1 MQVATR
7 LGKENWPAG
16 PGSGADTSP
25 LRRRMKS
32 FGKAVFAAMSR
43 DSHGA
48 HNTTSTPWTTADHEP
63 DIPLGYSSGDGALG
77 ASGGRI
83 RTPIRAFSH
92 RGHWGAAH
100 NDGGGKASHAAAA
113 ACDDFG
119 VDLSKLAW

>member
-16 PGSGADTSP
+16 PGSGTDTSP

-32 FGKAVFAAMSR
+32 LGKAVFAAMSR

-48 HNTTSTPWTTADHEP
+48 YNATSTPWMPADNEL
-63 DIPLGYSSGDGALG
+63 DIPLGYTSGDGALG
-77 ASGGRI
+77 ARGGRI
-83 RTPIRAFSH
+83 RTPIRGFSH

-100 NDGGGKASHAAAA
+100 NGGGGKASHTAAAG
-113 ACDDFG
+113 DDFG
-119 VDLSKLAW
+119 VDLGKLAW